1 MRTILRRLAL
11 GVALLALPLAAHAA
25 DADALARIR
34 DSGKFVVG
42 VKVDYRPFGYRNEK
56 GEMLG
61 LEHDLVADIA
71 SRLSKKLGKKI
82 EVEKVVVTAQNRMQF
97 LQQGRIDFMIA
108 TMNDTPERRKIIDII
123 EPAYYASGVNLLTR
137 KSNNVKAWTDLKG
150 KTVCTLQGAWYNKT
164 LSEQYGFVP
173 QAYAGVAEAAQATF
187 DNRCIGFLDDDAHGA
202 SLLLGG
208 GDWSN
213 FEMPLQT
220 QAEAPWGMAIAF
232 GSPELKAVLTEA
244 VNDWHRQGTLVALEK
259 KWGIKPTAWV
269 QSMHEKAKAK

>member
-1 MRTILRRLAL
+1 MYRAL
-11 GVALLALPLAAHAA
+11 WTKLVLAAAGLAIAGGAYA
-25 DADALARIR
+25 DAALDRIKQT
-34 DSGKFVVG
+34 GKLVAG

-71 SRLSKKLGKKI
+71 ERLSAKLGKKI

-123 EPAYYASGVNLLTR
+123 EPNYYASGVNLLTR
-137 KSNNVKAWTDLKG
+137 RSNNIKSWEELKG
-150 KTVCTLQGAWYNKT
+150 KTVCTLQGAWYNKS
-164 LSEQYGFVP
+164 LSEQYGFTP

-187 DNRCIGFLDDDAHGA
+187 DNRCVGFLDDDAHGA
-202 SLLLGG
+202 SLILGG

-213 FEMPLQT
+213 FEMPLKT
-220 QAEAPWGMAIAF
+220 QSEAPWGMAVALGNPDF
-232 GSPELKAVLTEA
+232 KQFLTEVA
-244 VNDWHRQGTLVALEK
+244 TDWHRKGNIVALEK
-259 KWGIKPTAWV
+259 KWNIKPTAWV
-269 QSMHEKAKAK
+269 QSMHEKARRN